1 LRLTV
6 RTPTSVLLGFA
17 IGAVIGVSCPLIL
30 IVYTA
35 FLDNT
40 QLPRPSAE
48 LLLWLSAFAAPVAI
62 NGAIGACV
70 TARLASQ
77 SRWPVTI
84 LPIALPVVAMLA
96 TLFMDSKTGGGLQYL
111 AVLAAVFSW
120 VAGRAGQR
128 VGRVAMRTDN

>member
-1 LRLTV
+1 MTSRI
-6 RTPTSVLLGFA
+6 PTSVLLGFA

-30 IVYTA
+30 IAYTA
-35 FLDNT
+35 LLDNT

-48 LLLWLSAFAAPVAI
+48 LLLWLSAFAAPAAI
-62 NGAIGACV
+62 NGAIGAWV

-84 LPIALPVVAMLA
+84 LPVALPVVATLA
-96 TLFMDSKTGGGLQYL
+96 TLFVDSKTRGGLQYF

-120 VAGRAGQR
+120 LAGRVGQQIGLR
-128 VGRVAMRTDN
+128 GPADR